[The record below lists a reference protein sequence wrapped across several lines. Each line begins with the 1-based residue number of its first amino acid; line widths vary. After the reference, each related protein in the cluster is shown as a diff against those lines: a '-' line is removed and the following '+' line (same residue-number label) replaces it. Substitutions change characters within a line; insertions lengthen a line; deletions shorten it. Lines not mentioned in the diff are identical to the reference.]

1 MGWSSP
7 SLRKLHRVLFLIFWQ
22 GGFTQIKCNTDIFI
36 GGVPNYDEV
45 KKNSGIIKPFS
56 GSIQKVQAELSH
68 VYGVTLTADKGI
80 ENCDQC
86 ANYCSQNNK
95 TKDFEDV

>member
-1 MGWSSP
+1 MWSSP
-7 SLRKLHRVLFLIFWQ
+7 SCLKLCHVLFLICRQ

-56 GSIQKVQAELSH
+56 GSIQKVQASLSH
-68 VYGVTLTADKGI
+68 VYCVTVTADNGT
-80 ENCDQC
+80 E
-86 ANYCSQNNK
+86 
-95 TKDFEDV
+95 